1 MLPAQEAQ
9 VWSLVRILHAAW
21 WGQKKKKKTNINLI
35 TVI

>member
-21 WGQKKKKKTNINLI
+21 WGQKKKKNINLI